1 MYDTFVKRGYWEM
14 GYSDKD
20 QPGLAEMRRQMKK
33 NDRIAIKSMLGQGS
47 PNIRIKAIGKIK
59 EVDGE
64 DGRVYVQWIS
74 KGMDRIV
81 ESKGCYGTIHGPYH
95 SEHTEEYDEWVGK
108 VFRI

>member
-1 MYDTFVKRGYWEM
+1 
-14 GYSDKD
+14 
-20 QPGLAEMRRQMKK
+20 
-33 NDRIAIKSMLGQGS
+33 MLGQGS

-81 ESKGCYGTIHGPYH
+81 ESKGCYKAIHVPYN
-95 SEHTEEYDEWVGK
+95 SENYDEWVGK